1 MKEITMLDLKA
12 EYEYMKPDIDGALQ
26 ECLGHQKWIFGPEIS
41 AFEEAVAGYLNVSD
55 CIAVSSGTEAL
66 VLSLRALAIQRKGEE
81 YFNRDDE
88 IITTPFTFTAT
99 GDAIIR
105 SGATPVFVDID
116 PVTYNIDVR
125 RTRDYLLSSRGA
137 GRVAGIIP
145 VHLYGRAADMDEV
158 TGIAEEQGAF
168 VVEDVAQAFGA
179 TWKAGKLGSIG
190 STGAF
195 SFFPSKNLGS
205 FGDAGMVATNSKET
219 AELVRMLIKH
229 GGKDK
234 YNVDHIGYNGRMDTL
249 QAAILLAKFKYIDEF
264 NARRRE
270 IAKFYTRKL
279 SDISGLFLPAA
290 VDDPFLAPACPT
302 RHVFHQYTVRTKE
315 RDALQGYLKRQGV
328 SAMVYYPTP
337 LHKMKVFEGRIKQ
350 FGDLSISEK
359 ASKEVLS
366 LPIGPLQR
374 EEDSAFVVE
383 CIRRFFEG

>member
-26 ECLGHQKWIFGPEIS
+26 KCLGHQKWIFGPEIA
-41 AFEEAVAGYLNVSD
+41 AFEGALAGYLNVSD

-66 VLSLRALAIQRKGEE
+66 VLSLRAYAIQLKGEE
-81 YFNRDDE
+81 YFNKDDE

-116 PVTYNIDVR
+116 PVTYNIDVNR
-125 RTRDYLLSSRGA
+125 IRDYLHSPHGS

-158 TGIAEEQGAF
+158 TGIAEEHGAF

-179 TWKAGKLGSIG
+179 TWKARKLGSLG
-190 STGAF
+190 NTGAF

-205 FGDAGMVATNSKET
+205 FGDAGMVATNSNET

-229 GGKDK
+229 GGRDK

-264 NARRRE
+264 NADRGRL
-270 IAKFYTRKL
+270 AAFYTREL
-279 SDISGLFLPAA
+279 SGIRDLVLP
-290 VDDPFLAPACPT
+290 VTPDDQYRAPASAT
-302 RHVFHQYTVRTKE
+302 RHVFHQYTVRTKT
-315 RDALQGYLKRQGV
+315 RDALQEYLRLQGV
-328 SAMVYYPTP
+328 STMVYYPTP
-337 LHKMKVFEGRIKQ
+337 LHRMQVFQGRMKQ
-350 FGDLSISEK
+350 YGDLGN
-359 ASKEVLS
+359 ADQAAREVLS
-366 LPIGPLQR
+366 LPMGPLQT
-374 EEDSAFVVE
+374 EADSAFVVE
-383 CIRRFFEG
+383 SVRKFFNN